1 MSANKAHE
9 ETRTDSGSDVR
20 DTEYAADLTS
30 CEAHPGSTHFD
41 ADTGRRLKK
50 AAIILAIVFGVAF
63 LLVSIDRFFKAR
75 AVA

>member
-63 LLVSIDRFFKAR
+63 L
-75 AVA
+75 